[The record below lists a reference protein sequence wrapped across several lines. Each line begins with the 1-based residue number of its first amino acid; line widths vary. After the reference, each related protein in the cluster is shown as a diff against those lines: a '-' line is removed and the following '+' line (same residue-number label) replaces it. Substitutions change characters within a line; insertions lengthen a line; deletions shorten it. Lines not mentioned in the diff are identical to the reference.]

1 MGSSGNGSYSSYN
14 ANATVN
20 SRQVRDV
27 SVSDAGVASKLE
39 ALLSEFKNSKQSQ
52 EKLFSELF
60 QSQSE
65 QNKKFMDTTIEA
77 IKTFT
82 KPIADSQKSSTETL
96 ETTLKA
102 MNQLISSRSRGTQ
115 SNEAKAQN
123 PEAFKEQNN
132 QAQQTQSTRWEDQY
146 NPDNY
151 RTASNR
157 SNTPNKDSAS
167 AERLAFNAQGNS
179 NASDVS
185 QIIQNNLKD
194 SQAKVAAQ
202 AQKGGSDSDASS
214 SSKKVQDKTQDEI
227 AAELQGNLKKSA
239 TTLVIVEV
247 LKKISSILSDGLSKV
262 EKFNDDLR
270 RVYHTNGETSTKIMD
285 ATFGARSAVKE
296 SLGIQISTDDSIKA
310 IKEQILN
317 NGVNAAHLNK
327 STQEMAVGLSK
338 FGMKLDKNTL
348 MSIDQMNL
356 TQGQQKVMLD
366 QFMAMSSGENT
377 FRADIN
383 ALGKDFK
390 SVMSLAVT
398 QGKSN
403 EETSKMIA
411 GYSKEVQ
418 KLMAMGINQQS
429 AQQMA
434 MNDLSRDTLGYD
446 KRATSE
452 EWKRIVQIAGLSDAT
467 ASSAEV
473 VKEAR
478 RAIQENSKDRE
489 ALKEMYLNL
498 QMKAQKGDEK
508 SNDMILTLNNILNGR
523 EGHMVEAGSE
533 EAKSGY
539 GVPWLERMKGRVT
552 SAIGDMSTGLVSSMW
567 GIAGQGTLQDTVKK
581 GFELVIA
588 GMTANSLK
596 DAFGSMF
603 PKLSDIFTKSGSS
616 AAKAAEMAGKAAVN
630 TGNVAGSLKGGL
642 SNVTGLLKSGL
653 TAIKAVAGP
662 VAAIAGV
669 LVAIAAVVKGIK
681 AFCDGREKD
690 KNAEKELAQVTREL
704 QDAKIK
710 AELARGRGNTSE
722 AAKLDAR
729 VQELSRKQDEMAGN
743 RIDARK
749 ERNEGVGKAA
759 GAGGGALAG
768 AAIGAALGSVI
779 PGLGTAVG
787 AGIGAGVGALAG
799 YFGGGAIGSAVSD
812 DNNEATRNAIMSSA
826 NKGRDY
832 YNNSNGSIVD
842 KDIITHVG
850 EGGKVEVILPA
861 TKPHRM
867 IELSAQMAK
876 RNDVSDD
883 VRDAFDV
890 MHKSLSSNVKHNED
904 GSIVDKETVT
914 HVGEGNNPEVILPTN
929 KPHRMIELSAEAAK
943 RSDMSPE
950 VKDSFTAMN
959 NSLTGKGGELS
970 DSEKDL
976 INQMIAFAKGN
987 AGKRY
992 QLHGRKDPD
1001 TGQVWDGFVCNQ
1013 LVSNAFKAIGDR
1025 DKFSRFSYGV
1035 KSILLGH
1042 KKYKG
1047 LLEDDDWVN
1056 VAYEDIKPGMIVFT
1070 GMKEFPTH
1078 VGIAD
1083 EDHKYWNASGGAK
1096 LYDTPRNFKDTLQSD
1111 NGVRLSKIDPKRFKY
1126 AGYFRSMF
1134 GDYANAKPVE
1144 LKTPDPMDNMGDV
1157 QVTSQSQVQVNAK
1170 TPSSPV
1176 KGTEASTSVKRSL
1189 FDMLNAMNGLKAS
1202 SKLLNRNGFLHKALV
1217 QGIIGGKAESLYT
1230 NETLRRL
1237 LEHNMVDESQ
1247 SRDASI
1253 IGYNPLRMMRFG
1265 DTIPATFG
1273 SLEEGFEDYLSSIE
1287 RYFGALSN
1295 MNGMQQFAYLQNS
1308 GVINS
1313 QVAHFVEMSK
1323 AMSDLSKELN
1333 ELKQEVREQNTAKKI
1348 NDMRNVNMP
1357 MRPMSM
1363 AY

>member
-82 KPIADSQKSSTETL
+82 KPIADSQRSSTETL

-102 MNQLISSRSRGTQ
+102 MNQLISSRNRGTQ
-115 SNEAKAQN
+115 ASEVKAQS
-123 PEAFKEQNN
+123 PEAFKEQNQ
-132 QAQQTQSTRWEDQY
+132 QAQQTQSTRWEEQY

-185 QIIQNNLKD
+185 QTIQNNLKD

-262 EKFNDDLR
+262 EKFNDELR

-327 STQEMAVGLSK
+327 STQEMVVGLSK

-539 GVPWLERMKGRVT
+539 GVPLLERWKDNVT
-552 SAIGDMSTGLVSSMW
+552 ATIGEMSTGLVSGLW
-567 GIAGQGTLQDTVKK
+567 GVAGQGTLQETVKK

-588 GMTANSLK
+588 YMTANSLK

-603 PKLSDIFTKSGSS
+603 PKLSNIFTKSGSS
-616 AAKAAEMAGKAAVN
+616 AAKAAEMAGKAAGN
-630 TGNVAGSLKGGL
+630 TGNVAGLLKGGL
-642 SNVTGLLKSGL
+642 SNVTDLLKSGL
-653 TAIKAVAGP
+653 TAVKAVAGP

-669 LVAIAAVVKGIK
+669 IVAIAAVVKGIK

-749 ERNEGVGKAA
+749 ERNEGVGKAV
-759 GAGGGALAG
+759 GAGGGALTG

-914 HVGEGNNPEVILPTN
+914 HVGEGNNPEVILPTT

-1144 LKTPDPMDNMGDV
+1144 VKSPDPMDNMGDV
-1157 QVTSQSQVQVNAK
+1157 QVTSQSQVQASAPVA
-1170 TPSSPV
+1170 TV
-1176 KGTEASTSVKRSL
+1176 KGTASSTAVKRSL
-1189 FDMLNAMNGLKAS
+1189 FEMLNEMSRLSTS

-1253 IGYNPLRMMRFG
+1253 VGYNPLRMMRLG

-1287 RYFGALSN
+1287 RYFVALRN
-1295 MNGMQQFAYLQNS
+1295 MNGMQQFAYLQTS

-1333 ELKQEVREQNTAKKI
+1333 ELKQEVKEQNTAKKI
-1348 NDMRNVNMP
+1348 NDMRNINMP

-1363 AY
+1363 AYG

>member
-27 SVSDAGVASKLE
+27 SVSDAVVASKLE
-39 ALLSEFKNSKQSQ
+39 ALLSEFKDSKQSQ
-52 EKLFSELF
+52 EKLFSEFF

-82 KPIADSQKSSTETL
+82 KPIAESQKSSTETL

-102 MNQLISSRSRGTQ
+102 MNQLISSRNRGTQ
-115 SNEAKAQN
+115 ANEVKAQN

-132 QAQQTQSTRWEDQY
+132 QAQQAQSTRWEEQY
-146 NPDNY
+146 NPNNY

-157 SNTPNKDSAS
+157 SNIPNKDSSS

-262 EKFNDDLR
+262 EKFNDELR

-327 STQEMAVGLSK
+327 STQEMVVGLSK

-348 MSIDQMNL
+348 MSLDQMNL
-356 TQGQQKVMLD
+356 TQDQQKVMLD

-489 ALKEMYLNL
+489 ALKAMYLNL

-539 GVPWLERMKGRVT
+539 DVPLLERWKDNVT
-552 SAIGDMSTGLVSSMW
+552 ATIGEMSTGLVSGLW
-567 GIAGQGTLQDTVKK
+567 GVAGQGTLQETVKK

-588 GMTANSLK
+588 IMTANSLK

-603 PKLSDIFTKSGSS
+603 PKLSNIFTKSGSS
-616 AAKAAEMAGKAAVN
+616 AAKAAEMAGKAAGN
-630 TGNVAGSLKGGL
+630 TGSVAGLLKGGL
-642 SNVTGLLKSGL
+642 SNVTDLLKSGL
-653 TAIKAVAGP
+653 TAVKAVAGP

-669 LVAIAAVVKGIK
+669 IVAIAAVVKGIK

-710 AELARGRGNTSE
+710 SELARGRGNTSE
-722 AAKLDAR
+722 AARLDAK

-749 ERNEGVGKAA
+749 ERNEGVGKAV
-759 GAGGGALAG
+759 GAGGGALTG
-768 AAIGAALGSVI
+768 AALGAALGSII

-890 MHKSLSSNVKHNED
+890 MHKSLSSNVKHNAD

-914 HVGEGNNPEVILPTN
+914 HVGEGNNPEVILPTT

-1056 VAYEDIKPGMIVFT
+1056 VSYEDIKPGMIVFT

-1144 LKTPDPMDNMGDV
+1144 LKSPDPMDNMGDV
-1157 QVTSQSQVQVNAK
+1157 QVTSQSQVQASAPVA
-1170 TPSSPV
+1170 TV
-1176 KGTEASTSVKRSL
+1176 KGTASSTAVKRSL
-1189 FDMLNAMNGLKAS
+1189 LEMLNEMSRLSTS
-1202 SKLLNRNGFLHKALV
+1202 SKLLNRHGFLHKALV

-1253 IGYNPLRMMRFG
+1253 VGYNPLRMMRFG
-1265 DTIPATFG
+1265 DTIPVTFG

-1287 RYFGALSN
+1287 RYFGALRN

>member
-1 MGSSGNGSYSSYN
+1 MGSSGNGSYGSSN
-14 ANATVN
+14 AGATVN
-20 SRQVRDV
+20 SVQVKDV
-27 SVSDAGVASKLE
+27 SVFDASVAFKLE
-39 ALLSEFKNSKQSQ
+39 ALLAEFKDSKQSQ
-52 EKLFSELF
+52 DKWFSEFF

-65 QNKKFMDTTIEA
+65 QNQKFMETTIEA

-82 KPIADSQKSSTETL
+82 KPIAESQKTSTETL

-102 MNQLISSRSRGTQ
+102 MNQLVSSRGKGTQ
-115 SNEAKAQN
+115 TNEVKSQN
-123 PEAFKEQNN
+123 PEAFPTKETQ
-132 QAQQTQSTRWEDQY
+132 QAQQTQDTGWEGQY
-146 NPDNY
+146 NSDNY
-151 RTASNR
+151 KTSSNR

-167 AERLAFNAQGNS
+167 AERLAFNAQGSS
-179 NASDVS
+179 NASDAS
-185 QIIQNNLKD
+185 QVIQNNLKD

-202 AQKGGSDSDASS
+202 AQKGSSDSDASS
-214 SSKKVQDKTQDEI
+214 SSKKVQDSTQDEI

-262 EKFNDDLR
+262 EKFNDELR
-270 RVYHTNGETSTKIMD
+270 RVYHTNWKTSTKIMD

-296 SLGIQISTDDSIKA
+296 SLGIHISTDESIKA

-327 STQEMAVGLSK
+327 STQEMVVGLSK
-338 FGMKLDKNTL
+338 FGVKLDKNTL

-356 TQGQQKVMLD
+356 TQDQQKVMLD

-377 FRADIN
+377 FRADVN

-452 EWKRIVQIAGLSDAT
+452 EWNRIVQISGLSDAT

-473 VKEAR
+473 IKEAR

-489 ALKEMYLNL
+489 TLKAMYLNL

-508 SNDMILTLNNILNGR
+508 SNDMILTLNNILKGR

-533 EAKSGY
+533 EAKSGFN
-539 GVPWLERMKGRVT
+539 VPFLEEWKDNVT
-552 SAIGDMSTGLVSSMW
+552 ATIGEMSTGLVSGMW
-567 GIAGQGTLQDTVKK
+567 GAAGQGTLENIVKK

-588 GMTANSLK
+588 YLAANSLK
-596 DAFGSMF
+596 DAF
-603 PKLSDIFTKSGSS
+603 PKLADIFTKSGSS
-616 AAKAAEMAGKAAVN
+616 AAKAAEMAGKAAEN
-630 TGNVAGSLKGGL
+630 TGNVASLFKGGL
-642 SNVTGLLKSGL
+642 GNVTGLLKSGL
-653 TAIKAVAGP
+653 TAVKAVAGP

-669 LVAIAAVVKGIK
+669 IVAIAAVVKGIK

-690 KNAEKELAQVTREL
+690 KNAEKELAQVTKEL

-729 VQELSRKQDEMAGN
+729 VQELSKKQDAMAGN

-759 GAGGGALAG
+759 GALTGVALG
-768 AAIGAALGSVI
+768 AAIGSII
-779 PGLGTAVG
+779 PGVGTLVG

-812 DNNEATRNAIMSSA
+812 DNNEATRNAVMSSA
-826 NKGRDY
+826 NKGRDH

-861 TKPHRM
+861 TKPARM

-876 RNDVSDD
+876 RNDISDD

-890 MHKSLSSNVKHNED
+890 MHQSLSSKVKHNAE

-914 HVGEGNNPEVILPTN
+914 HVGEGNNPEVILPTT

-950 VKDSFTAMN
+950 VKESFTAMN

-976 INQMIAFAKGN
+976 INQMISFAKGN

-1013 LVSNAFKAIGDR
+1013 LVSNAFKAVGER
-1025 DKFSRFSYGV
+1025 DKFARFSYGV

-1056 VAYEDIKPGMIVFT
+1056 VSYEDIKPGMIVFT

-1111 NGVRLSKIDPKRFKY
+1111 RGVILSKIDPKRFRY
-1126 AGYFRSMF
+1126 AGYFRSLF

-1144 LKTPDPMDNMGDV
+1144 VKSPDPTENMGDV
-1157 QVTSQSQVQVNAK
+1157 QVTSQSQVQAK
-1170 TPSSPV
+1170 TSAATTSSV
-1176 KGTEASTSVKRSL
+1176 KGTAPATTVKRSL
-1189 FDMLNAMNGLKAS
+1189 FDMLNAMNGLSTS

-1217 QGIIGGKAESLYT
+1217 QGIIGGKTEALYT
-1230 NETLRRL
+1230 NERLRRL
-1237 LEHNMVDESQ
+1237 FEHNMVDESQ

-1253 IGYNPLRMMRFG
+1253 TGYNPLRMMRLS
-1265 DTIPATFG
+1265 DTLPATFG

-1287 RYFGALSN
+1287 RYFGALRN
-1295 MNGMQQFAYLQNS
+1295 MNGLQQFAYLQS
-1308 GVINS
+1308 RGVINS

-1348 NDMRNVNMP
+1348 NDMRNVTMP
-1357 MRPMSM
+1357 LRPMSM

>member
-1 MGSSGNGSYSSYN
+1 M
-14 ANATVN
+14 
-20 SRQVRDV
+20 
-27 SVSDAGVASKLE
+27 
-39 ALLSEFKNSKQSQ
+39 
-52 EKLFSELF
+52 
-60 QSQSE
+60 
-65 QNKKFMDTTIEA
+65 
-77 IKTFT
+77 
-82 KPIADSQKSSTETL
+82 
-96 ETTLKA
+96 
-102 MNQLISSRSRGTQ
+102 
-115 SNEAKAQN
+115 
-123 PEAFKEQNN
+123 
-132 QAQQTQSTRWEDQY
+132 
-146 NPDNY
+146 
-151 RTASNR
+151 
-157 SNTPNKDSAS
+157 
-167 AERLAFNAQGNS
+167 
-179 NASDVS
+179 
-185 QIIQNNLKD
+185 
-194 SQAKVAAQ
+194 
-202 AQKGGSDSDASS
+202 
-214 SSKKVQDKTQDEI
+214 
-227 AAELQGNLKKSA
+227 
-239 TTLVIVEV
+239 
-247 LKKISSILSDGLSKV
+247 
-262 EKFNDDLR
+262 
-270 RVYHTNGETSTKIMD
+270 
-285 ATFGARSAVKE
+285 
-296 SLGIQISTDDSIKA
+296 
-310 IKEQILN
+310 
-317 NGVNAAHLNK
+317 
-327 STQEMAVGLSK
+327 
-338 FGMKLDKNTL
+338 
-348 MSIDQMNL
+348 
-356 TQGQQKVMLD
+356 
-366 QFMAMSSGENT
+366 
-377 FRADIN
+377 
-383 ALGKDFK
+383 
-390 SVMSLAVT
+390 
-398 QGKSN
+398 
-403 EETSKMIA
+403 
-411 GYSKEVQ
+411 
-418 KLMAMGINQQS
+418 
-429 AQQMA
+429 
-434 MNDLSRDTLGYD
+434 
-446 KRATSE
+446 
-452 EWKRIVQIAGLSDAT
+452 
-467 ASSAEV
+467 
-473 VKEAR
+473 
-478 RAIQENSKDRE
+478 
-489 ALKEMYLNL
+489 
-498 QMKAQKGDEK
+498 
-508 SNDMILTLNNILNGR
+508 
-523 EGHMVEAGSE
+523 
-533 EAKSGY
+533 
-539 GVPWLERMKGRVT
+539 
-552 SAIGDMSTGLVSSMW
+552 
-567 GIAGQGTLQDTVKK
+567 
-581 GFELVIA
+581 
-588 GMTANSLK
+588 
-596 DAFGSMF
+596 
-603 PKLSDIFTKSGSS
+603 
-616 AAKAAEMAGKAAVN
+616 
-630 TGNVAGSLKGGL
+630 
-642 SNVTGLLKSGL
+642 
-653 TAIKAVAGP
+653 
-662 VAAIAGV
+662 
-669 LVAIAAVVKGIK
+669 
-681 AFCDGREKD
+681 
-690 KNAEKELAQVTREL
+690 
-704 QDAKIK
+704 
-710 AELARGRGNTSE
+710 
-722 AAKLDAR
+722 
-729 VQELSRKQDEMAGN
+729 
-743 RIDARK
+743 
-749 ERNEGVGKAA
+749 
-759 GAGGGALAG
+759 
-768 AAIGAALGSVI
+768 
-779 PGLGTAVG
+779 GTAVG

-914 HVGEGNNPEVILPTN
+914 HVGEGNNPEVILPTT

-959 NSLTGKGGELS
+959 NSLTGNGGELS

-976 INQMIAFAKGN
+976 INQMISFAKGN

-1056 VAYEDIKPGMIVFT
+1056 VSYEDIKPGMIVFT

-1144 LKTPDPMDNMGDV
+1144 LKSPDPMDNMGDV
-1157 QVTSQSQVQVNAK
+1157 QVTSQSQVQASAPVA
-1170 TPSSPV
+1170 TV
-1176 KGTEASTSVKRSL
+1176 KGTASSTAVKRSL
-1189 FDMLNAMNGLKAS
+1189 FEMLNEMSRLSTS

-1253 IGYNPLRMMRFG
+1253 VGYNPLRKMRFG
-1265 DTIPATFG
+1265 DTIPVTFG

-1287 RYFGALSN
+1287 RYFGALRN

-1308 GVINS
+1308 GIINS

>member
-1 MGSSGNGSYSSYN
+1 MGSSGNGSYSSYGSYN
-14 ANATVN
+14 NTVN
-20 SRQVRDV
+20 SKQVKDV
-27 SVSDAGVASKLE
+27 SVSDAGVESKLD
-39 ALLSEFKNSKQSQ
+39 ALLTEFKNSKQSQ
-52 EKLFSELF
+52 EKLFSDILK
-60 QSQSE
+60 SQSE

-102 MNQLISSRSRGTQ
+102 MNQLISSRGKGTQ
-115 SNEAKAQN
+115 TNEGKAQN
-123 PEAFKEQNN
+123 PEAFPTRET
-132 QAQQTQSTRWEDQY
+132 QQTQSTRWEDQY

-151 RTASNR
+151 RTSSNR
-157 SNTPNKDSAS
+157 SNTPNKDSSS

-227 AAELQGNLKKSA
+227 AAALQGKLEKSA
-239 TTLVIVEV
+239 TTLAIVEV

-270 RVYHTNGETSTKIMD
+270 RIYHTNGETSTKIMD

-296 SLGIQISTDDSIKA
+296 NLGISISTDESIKA

-327 STQEMAVGLSK
+327 STQEMVVGLSK

-356 TQGQQKVMLD
+356 TQDQQKVMLD

-377 FRADIN
+377 FRADVN

-390 SVMSLAVT
+390 SVMSLAIT

-489 ALKEMYLNL
+489 TLKAMYLNL

-523 EGHMVEAGSE
+523 EGHMVEAGSK

-539 GVPWLERMKGRVT
+539 GVPWLEQMKGSVT

-588 GMTANSLK
+588 YMTANSLK
-596 DAFGSMF
+596 DAFGNMF
-603 PKLSDIFTKSGSS
+603 PKLSNILTKSGSS
-616 AAKAAEMAGKAAVN
+616 AVKAAEMAGKAAGN
-630 TGNVAGSLKGGL
+630 TGNIAGLIKGGL
-642 SNVTGLLKSGL
+642 GNVTGLLKSGL
-653 TAIKAVAGP
+653 TAVKAVAGP

-669 LVAIAAVVKGIK
+669 IVAIAAVVKGIK

-690 KNAEKELAQVTREL
+690 KNAEKELAQVTKEL

-710 AELARGRGNTSE
+710 AELARGRGNTAE
-722 AAKLDAR
+722 AARLDAR

-759 GAGGGALAG
+759 GAGGGALTG
-768 AAIGAALGSVI
+768 AAIGAAIGSII

-861 TKPHRM
+861 TKPARM
-867 IELSAQMAK
+867 IELSSQMAK
-876 RNDVSDD
+876 RNDISDD

-890 MHKSLSSNVKHNED
+890 MHKSLSSNVKHNAE

-914 HVGEGNNPEVILPTN
+914 HVGEGNNPEVILPTT

-959 NSLTGKGGELS
+959 NSLTGKSGELS

-976 INQMIAFAKGN
+976 INQMISFAKGN

-1013 LVSNAFKAIGDR
+1013 LVSNAFKAIGER

-1056 VAYEDIKPGMIVFT
+1056 VSYEDIKPGMIVFT
-1070 GMKEFPTH
+1070 GMKDFPTH

-1144 LKTPDPMDNMGDV
+1144 VKSPDPMDNMGDV
-1157 QVTSQSQVQVNAK
+1157 QVTSQSQVQASAPVA
-1170 TPSSPV
+1170 TV
-1176 KGTEASTSVKRSL
+1176 KGTASATTVKRSL
-1189 FDMLNAMNGLKAS
+1189 FDMLNAMKGLSAS

-1230 NETLRRL
+1230 NETLRHL
-1237 LEHNMVDESQ
+1237 LENNMVDESQ
-1247 SRDASI
+1247 SRDASVV
-1253 IGYNPLRMMRFG
+1253 GYNPLRMMRFG

-1287 RYFGALSN
+1287 RYFGALRN
-1295 MNGMQQFAYLQNS
+1295 MNGLQQFAYLQNN

-1348 NDMRNVNMP
+1348 NDMRNINMP

>member
-82 KPIADSQKSSTETL
+82 KPIADSQRSSTETL

-102 MNQLISSRSRGTQ
+102 MNQLISSRGRGTQ

-123 PEAFKEQNN
+123 PEAFKEQN
-132 QAQQTQSTRWEDQY
+132 QQSQQTQSTRWEDQY
-146 NPDNY
+146 NQDNY

-157 SNTPNKDSAS
+157 SSTPNKDSAS

-262 EKFNDDLR
+262 EKFNDELR

-327 STQEMAVGLSK
+327 STQEMVVGLSK

-348 MSIDQMNL
+348 MSLDQMNL
-356 TQGQQKVMLD
+356 TQDQQKVMLD

-489 ALKEMYLNL
+489 TLKAMYLNL

-539 GVPWLERMKGRVT
+539 GVPLLERWKDNVT
-552 SAIGDMSTGLVSSMW
+552 ATIGEMSTGLVSGLW
-567 GIAGQGTLQDTVKK
+567 GVAGQGTLQETVKK

-588 GMTANSLK
+588 IMTANSLK

-759 GAGGGALAG
+759 GAGGGALTG

-914 HVGEGNNPEVILPTN
+914 HVGEGNNPEVILPTT

-959 NSLTGKGGELS
+959 NSLTGNGGELS

-1144 LKTPDPMDNMGDV
+1144 VKSPDPMDNMGDV
-1157 QVTSQSQVQVNAK
+1157 QVTSQSQVQASAPVA
-1170 TPSSPV
+1170 TV
-1176 KGTEASTSVKRSL
+1176 KGTASSTAVKRSL
-1189 FDMLNAMNGLKAS
+1189 FEMLNEMSRLSTS
-1202 SKLLNRNGFLHKALV
+1202 SKLLNRKGFLHKALV
-1217 QGIIGGKAESLYT
+1217 QGIIGGKAESLSM

-1253 IGYNPLRMMRFG
+1253 VGYNPLRMMRFG

-1287 RYFGALSN
+1287 RYFGALRN
-1295 MNGMQQFAYLQNS
+1295 MNGMQQFAYLQNN
-1308 GVINS
+1308 GVLNS